1 MKLPEILPHQKGEH
15 LDLPKKLN
23 YLLTDDSRLAVDTF
37 GGRVH
42 VEWDPQSSV
51 TPLGQLPFFIEFLK
65 LGNLLE
71 PWINDCPLHLTSPN
85 APSKRDVLG
94 TLLLSILAGHR
105 RYAHV
110 TTIRCDNVNP
120 SLLGMNQIVS
130 EDSLRR
136 SLLRIAKTAEGVAWL
151 QTHLYKCYQ
160 PLLEVPWV
168 LDVDTTVKVLYGK
181 QEGAVVGYN
190 PKKPGRPSHTYHT
203 FSIANLRLI
212 LDVDV
217 QPGNQMAASYT
228 APELWSLLERLPRE
242 HWPKFLRGDCAFG
255 TDGVMSIAEEKGIP
269 YLFKIKQTKNV
280 KRLIEKLM
288 LNQDWSMAGQ
298 GWEGQEAYLQL
309 MGWSKLR
316 RVIVLRKKIS
326 KDLGALREDPETKQL
341 SFDFAEVDDGKMR
354 IYEYAVLVTS
364 LTDEVLTMAQHYRDR
379 ADSENVFDEL
389 KNQWGWGGFT
399 TQDLG
404 RCQLTARTVGLVY
417 NWWSLFVRLADPNK
431 HLEAITSR
439 PLLLHAVGKQTTH
452 AGQTFIKITS
462 THGKTPK
469 VKMLLN
475 RIVIFFKSLKDA
487 EQLSSEQRWYRILS
501 KALEKYLNGRL
512 LQPPILISQSG

>member
-1 MKLPEILPHQKGEH
+1 MKLPEVLPHQTGESRE
-15 LDLPKKLN
+15 PQKKQN
-23 YLLTDDSRLAVDTF
+23 YLLTEDSKLAVDTY

-51 TPLGQLPFFIEFLK
+51 TPLGQLPFFIEYLK
-65 LGNLLE
+65 LGNLLD
-71 PWINDCPLHLTSPN
+71 PWIDDCPLHLTSPN

-110 TTIRCDNVNP
+110 TSIRCDNVNP
-120 SLLGMNQIVS
+120 SLLGMSQIVS

-136 SLLRIAKTAEGVAWL
+136 ALLKIAETAEGVVWL

-228 APELWSLLERLPRE
+228 APELWSLLERIPRNQ
-242 HWPKFLRGDCAFG
+242 WPKFLRGDCAFG
-255 TDGVMSIAEEKGIP
+255 TDGVMSAAEEKGIP

-280 KRLIEKLM
+280 KRLIERLM
-288 LNQDWSMAGQ
+288 LNQDWSLAGQ
-298 GWEGQEAYLQL
+298 GWEGQEGYLQL
-309 MGWSKLR
+309 MGWSKSR

-326 KDLGALREDPETKQL
+326 KDLGALKEDPKTKQL
-341 SFDFAEVDDGKMR
+341 SFDFAEVDNGKMR

-364 LTDEVLTMAQHYRDR
+364 LTDEVLTIAQHYRDR

-417 NWWSLFVRLADPNK
+417 NWWSLFVRLADPEK

-469 VKMLLN
+469 IKLLLN
-475 RIVIFFKSLKDA
+475 RIVTFFKSLKDA

-512 LQPPILISQSG
+512 LQPPILIPQSG